1 MADLITSLTV
11 EQKGDIVLAPKTA
24 ANNPGQIDG
33 APIVEL
39 ISGDCTFEQNPD
51 TPLVV
56 TVVAPDTTGT
66 AVFLIRADKN
76 TDPEVVD
83 EIVSQVTIAFS
94 EAGTE
99 TIALTMENVRPKVD
113 PTV

>member
-39 ISGDCTFEQNPD
+39 ISGECTFEQDPA

-56 TVVAPDTTGT
+56 TVVAPDAPGT
-66 AVFLIRADKN
+66 AVFTISADKN
-76 TDPEVVD
+76 LDPDVTEP
-83 EIVSQVTIAFS
+83 IISQVTVAFGA
-94 EAGTE
+94 AGTE
-99 TIALTMENVRPKVD
+99 TIALTLENVRPKVD
-113 PTV
+113 PVA